1 MSSVFA
7 KGVAPEGRRPRP
19 GRVLSAVLGENQC
32 AGVAAAFLVLLSAA
46 ARTWLIAA
54 DLRGVLR
61 RRRMEQRP
69 VMHAQS
75 RMQLVEQ
82 PYEVRHPGDGQR
94 PLP

>member
-1 MSSVFA
+1 
-7 KGVAPEGRRPRP
+7 
-19 GRVLSAVLGENQC
+19 
-32 AGVAAAFLVLLSAA
+32 
-46 ARTWLIAA
+46 
-54 DLRGVLR
+54 
-61 RRRMEQRP
+61 MEQRP